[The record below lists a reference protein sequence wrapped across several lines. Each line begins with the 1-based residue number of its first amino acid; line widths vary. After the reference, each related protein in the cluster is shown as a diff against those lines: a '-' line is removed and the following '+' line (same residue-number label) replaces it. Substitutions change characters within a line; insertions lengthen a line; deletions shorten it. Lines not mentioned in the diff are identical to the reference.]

1 MASRSHRSALL
12 AVVVFALLALPAVA
26 AAQSDR
32 SARAQERYYESYGRS
47 ATPVWAQSVDS
58 ALAQERYYSSY
69 GNPTPIPTVQPV
81 PSEGPGWT
89 IAVIGG
95 IALLLAGVAFG
106 AVGSRA
112 VVRQRVASA

>member
-1 MASRSHRSALL
+1 MASRSHRSTLL
-12 AVVVFALLALPAVA
+12 AVVVLALLALPAAA
-26 AAQSDR
+26 AAQSGG

-47 ATPVWAQSVDS
+47 ATPAARQSANS
-58 ALAQERYYSSY
+58 ALDQERYYSSY
-69 GNPTPIPTVQPV
+69 GNPMPIRTVEPV
-81 PSEGPGWT
+81 PSDGPGWT